1 LNAMPAENLKSDK
14 YQAMLEP
21 WFGQSVVLS
30 LDNSQNEPGAR
41 KPLPAKPPID
51 KACFLALSE
60 NSETPLGNLLVDLA
74 EPNQFGK
81 NGVGNRLIRC
91 IHQIAA
97 CIVEDLVFERELN
110 EMAIELSNR
119 NEELNLIYELDDLTA
134 TAFNLT
140 DDDIFSHLTKL
151 CKRYS
156 DVEEVY
162 CLVPDFSGATQRKSG
177 KFASLAKNSSNSEYL
192 LARSLLKILQQR
204 SRTVVI
210 NYSDDTLWNQIGLEN
225 RHRRI
230 IGAPIIDIDGNAH
243 GVLVVVNSH
252 DKPEF
257 TNSDRKLAEVLATR
271 ASAALVNYQDA
282 ITGLYNNQGFELA
295 MTNREREIK
304 GYQGDVAIFEVDN
317 FESIY
322 DSLGSKGSDELI
334 RFITHLLKSNTD
346 KEALLGRC
354 GKAIF
359 GFSPGSSSA
368 KLLKSQTLKLQE
380 IIRSSRFKWGDKM
393 VDLTVSA
400 GIALVSKHQ
409 EQPSQ
414 KMEIARIACNIA
426 KENGKS
432 RIHVL
437 SELDPALINYRSRVD
452 FLQEVITAMEQNR
465 LKLFLQPIEEV
476 SVGASEISHYEVLL
490 RFVDK
495 DGNFISPENL
505 ISVAEQFE
513 IMPQVDRWVVHH
525 ALAALLECKDE
536 KIKFSINLS
545 GQSLNQEFS
554 EFLEDELDAIDL
566 DAERICFEITETA
579 VISNLNAAINLIE
592 RTRARG
598 CKFSLDDFGS
608 GLSSFSYLQNIP
620 VDYLKIDGSFVKDIV
635 DNPVSRAIVDS
646 INRVGIAMNLQT
658 IAEYV
663 ENDSVLEAI
672 REIGVH
678 YGQGYCLGRPAP
690 IEQVLG
696 DRNSF
701 GRRASAC

>member
-1 LNAMPAENLKSDK
+1 MSVENLNSAK
-14 YQAMLEP
+14 YQAVLEN
-21 WFGQSVVLS
+21 WFGQSVELS
-30 LDNSQNEPGAR
+30 LGSTQSGTGTR
-41 KPLPAKPPID
+41 KPLTDKPPID
-51 KACFLALSE
+51 SACFVALSDY
-60 NSETPLGNLLVDLA
+60 SDSPVGNLLLDLA
-74 EPNQFGK
+74 EPNQFRKPAAAGK
-81 NGVGNRLIRC
+81 LIRC
-91 IHQIAA
+91 IHEIADR
-97 CIVEDLVFERELN
+97 IVEDFETERELDG
-110 EMAIELSNR
+110 MALELSSR

-134 TAFNLT
+134 TAFNLA
-140 DDDIFSHLTKL
+140 DDNIFSHLTKL

-156 DVEEVY
+156 DVDEVY
-162 CLVPDFSGATQRKSG
+162 CLVPDFTSATQLISG
-177 KFASLAKNSSNSEYL
+177 RFGSLAENGSNSENL
-192 LARSLLKILQQR
+192 LARSLLNILQQR

-210 NYSDDTLWNQIGLEN
+210 NSPDDSLWNQIGLEN

-230 IGAPIIDIDGNAH
+230 IGAPIIDIDRKAH

-257 TNSDRKLAEVLATR
+257 TNSDRKLTEVLASR
-271 ASAALVNYQDA
+271 ASAALVSYQDEV
-282 ITGLYNNQGFELA
+282 TGLYNNRGFELV
-295 MTNREREIK
+295 MTNREREK
-304 GYQGDVAIFEVDN
+304 SGLQGGLAIFEVDN

-322 DSLGSKGSDELI
+322 DSLGSTGSDELI
-334 RFITHLLKSNTD
+334 RFITHLFKSNTD
-346 KEALLGRC
+346 KDTLLGRC
-354 GKAIF
+354 GKATF
-359 GFSPGSSSA
+359 GLSPSSSSP
-368 KLLKSQTLKLQE
+368 KYLQNQTLKLQD
-380 IIRSSRFKWGDKM
+380 IVRSSRFNWRDKM

-400 GIALVSKHQ
+400 GVAEVSKRQ

-426 KENGKS
+426 KESGKS
-432 RIHVL
+432 RMHVL

-452 FLQEVITAMEQNR
+452 YLQEVIEAMEQNR

-476 SVGASEISHYEVLL
+476 CVGASEISHYEVLL

-495 DGNFISPENL
+495 NGNILNPENL

-525 ALAALLECKDE
+525 ALIALFECNDE
-536 KIKFSINLS
+536 KVNFSINLS
-545 GQSLNQEFS
+545 GQSLNHEFS
-554 EFLEDELDAIDL
+554 EFLENELDAIDL
-566 DAERICFEITETA
+566 DAGRVCFEITETA

-592 RTRARG
+592 RIRARG

-635 DNPVSRAIVDS
+635 DDPVSRAIVDS

-663 ENDSVLEAI
+663 ENDAVLEVI

-678 YGQGYCLGRPAP
+678 YGQGYGLGRPAP
-690 IEQVLG
+690 IEAVLG

-701 GRRASAC
+701 GRAASAC